1 MIHTTE
7 LEGQRLYELAEMLQ
21 RIIGNEKPASSQPPQ
36 VNNTAQNNGNGW
48 HLEDI
53 LNSPYRRKI
62 GDSAMPLTH
71 REVEVL
77 SYMTQGRL
85 NKQIAKSLGIS
96 EQTIKNHVT
105 AILRKLNATRRTDAV
120 VIALKRGLV
129 TL

>member
-21 RIIGNEKPASSQPPQ
+21 RIISQEKPAPNQYPKTSDTVQHKGTEWLS
-36 VNNTAQNNGNGW
+36 
-48 HLEDI
+48 EDF
-53 LNSPYRRKI
+53 LSLPYRKRI
-62 GDSAMPLTH
+62 GDSTFALTH
-71 REVEVL
+71 REIEVL
-77 SYMTQGRL
+77 GHMTQGRL

-105 AILRKLNATRRTDAV
+105 SILRKLNATRRTDAV